1 MIRII
6 QGTYGFRKGN
16 IILPKTVKDA
26 PFSTTKAEEER
37 LVKLGVAEY
46 VTEAEAQ
53 AEAVAEVEA
62 ETETEATEAPE
73 AETTEEV
80 EAEAEAEELDKEA
93 LIARYKEL
101 GLRGNPATWNP
112 ETILR
117 KIKEAEAELEA
128 VDMPDLSSD
137 DGVVE

>member
-6 QGTYGFRKGN
+6 QGTYGFRNGN
-16 IILPKTVKDA
+16 IIIPKTVKDA

-53 AEAVAEVEA
+53 AEAVVETEVE
-62 ETETEATEAPE
+62 EASE

-80 EAEAEAEELDKEA
+80 EAEAEELDKEN

-101 GLRGNPATWNP
+101 GLRGNPANWNA

-128 VDMPDLSSD
+128 VDAPDLSSD